1 MARYR
6 RDTYVLMLSVFPS
19 FIIGNALGL
28 QTKPPFMR
36 IFVTCGLIMALYL
49 IIDRIYPKGE

>member
-6 RDTYVLMLSVFPS
+6 RDTYVLMLCVFPS
-19 FIIGNALGL
+19 LIIGNALGL
-28 QTKPPFMR
+28 KTKSPFVMVC
-36 IFVTCGLIMALYL
+36 ITCGLIMALYL